1 MNSFGLGLVL
11 NFVDNASAG
20 MNTAT
25 ANFNRMSATADS
37 MTSSVSTSATEM
49 AAIAY
54 SLSAVGNTFSSIGE
68 SIMGVFSGITERVI
82 NTGGEMLN
90 YRMQLSALYG
100 SVEAGEAKMED
111 IKKYAMSSVFEIQS
125 LIPAVTM
132 MKAVGIEALQE
143 ITTSSGSAT
152 QKLLDY
158 ASDLAAMIPN
168 MRNVYG
174 TGVQAAMGAFK
185 EYIAEGNAVT
195 LKRGAG
201 LNITAILG
209 EDKGKTVE
217 ERTQQVADL
226 IDKLNI
232 VGYTA
237 NLAGTPM
244 QRLSNMQD
252 ALFNSISKIA
262 DSGVFE
268 AYCTLLETLSDWV
281 FGLVENEETFNAI
294 TGVLSETITALLS
307 PLQKMLD
314 FVIRNSDAIIGWIKE
329 NPKLV
334 KSILLTVAAIGSF
347 LVVGGSLLKLLSS
360 IAFAMSGLNVIKSLP
375 SLLGLVGKAFSA
387 LISKALPFVALAAL
401 AYFVW
406 KNNLFGI
413 RDVVTD
419 VMNDLGTIISLVSDA
434 WSDNTLSEENFLK
447 AKELG
452 ILPLINSLL
461 QLKYYWD
468 FFVEGFKTGFKSFFD
483 GIIES
488 LSCLQVMGIDVN
500 ALTSS
505 VGELLNSLVEVGAEE
520 KWERIGKIVG
530 DITAAVVTLAVM
542 INVIKPIIS
551 IISGIVKVSGGILS
565 IFKVIGG
572 VLKIVFNPLI
582 KAVPFIL
589 GFFKDMG
596 AAISLIKEGFGFFE
610 VMGAWFPKLAGF
622 ITKFG
627 SIFVKIGGIFSKF
640 SGWIVA
646 GAKAIGSAIMGVLTS
661 VAGLLGLPVGAVVA
675 IIAAI
680 VAVVALIVIFRDEIA
695 QFFVWLWGKIT
706 EFGSW
711 LFSSLSTLFSNL
723 WSSVSGWFSKVFEKV
738 REVISNIVQ
747 AILNNPVVQ
756 SVISVMKSIYNVIA
770 GIVKTIA
777 TVIAGVAKVIWSII
791 KMIGTIIAGVAKV
804 IWAVVSGIVK
814 TIWANIK
821 GLFNFIATVVVGIW
835 NVIKSVVNL
844 IWTAIKTAGQVIM
857 SIARAVYQF
866 FRMVFYAILA
876 VGKVVIMSIVN
887 FFEWLWGKIRP
898 ILQAIGNFF
907 KFIFDWVRDNII
919 KPVVD
924 WIVFAFNW
932 VRDKILAVL
941 TTIGNF
947 FSNIFNWISN
957 NIITPFRDFIGG
969 VFDWISE
976 KADIVTS
983 WLSNSFD
990 TAANWIKTAFDGVV
1004 SFFTGVWDSITSGA
1018 ETFFNWI
1025 SEKLSWLTEKLS
1037 GIGDFFSGIANGV
1050 GDFFSSAGDKLKGFV
1065 GLDTGGYVKTTGIAV
1080 LHPNE
1085 VVVNDDTTKRLQN
1098 FLGNYEDDN
1107 LSGIS
1112 NSNSP
1117 KAVLNNIYPTV
1128 MESVPVTTVP
1138 AEEVSNV
1145 NNNSS
1150 FVSNTTQNIV
1160 QHEPVKVVEKTG
1172 ETHNDYSVTFASGS
1186 IVIQLLNASD
1196 AELEKAA
1203 EKIMKIIA
1211 RKQQLRAMAVRR

>member
-37 MTSSVSTSATEM
+37 LTSSVSTSATEM

-54 SLSAVGNTFSSIGE
+54 SLSAVGDTFVSIGE

-82 NTGGEMLN
+82 STGGEMLN

-100 SVEAGEAKMED
+100 SVEAGEAKMEE

-158 ASDLAAMIPN
+158 ASDLAAMMPN

-185 EYIAEGNAVT
+185 EYIAEGNALS

-201 LNITAILG
+201 LDITAILG

-262 DSGVFE
+262 DSGVFD

-281 FGLVENEETFNAI
+281 FSLVENEETFNAI

-314 FVIRNSDAIIGWIKE
+314 FVVKNSDAIIGWIKE

-334 KSILLTVAAIGSF
+334 KNILLIVAAIGSF
-347 LVVGGSLLKLLSS
+347 LIVGGSFLKLLSS
-360 IAFAMSGLNVIKSLP
+360 IAFAMSGLNVLKSIPLMFARM
-375 SLLGLVGKAFSA
+375 STA
-387 LISKALPFVALAAL
+387 ILPFIALAGI
-401 AYFVW
+401 AYSVW
-406 KNNLFGI
+406 SSNLGGI
-413 RDVVTD
+413 RDKITWLANNIGD
-419 VMNDLGTIISLVSDA
+419 IFKIISDA
-434 WSDNTLSEENFLK
+434 WGDNTISEENFIR

-452 ILPLINSLL
+452 VLPLISGIL

-468 FFVEGFKTGFKSFFD
+468 YFVNGFKTGFASFFD
-483 GIIES
+483 GFVKA
-488 LSCLQVMGIDVN
+488 LGTLGIDISDIGDK
-500 ALTSS
+500 LSDFLKKLS
-505 VGELLNSLVEVGAEE
+505 QPGAEDQWSKLGE
-520 KWERIGKIVG
+520 SIGSIVAVVSTLALVGKI
-530 DITAAVVTLAVM
+530 IT
-542 INVIKPIIS
+542 P
-551 IISGIVKVSGGILS
+551 IVKSFFNLSKFILRSVEALKGLWDAIKWIGS
-565 IFKVIGG
+565 IFGSV
-572 VLKIVFNPLI
+572 
-582 KAVPFIL
+582 
-589 GFFKDMG
+589 
-596 AAISLIKEGFGFFE
+596 
-610 VMGAWFPKLAGF
+610 FPKLVGVFSKVVGF
-622 ITKFG
+622 FSKF
-627 SIFVKIGGIFSKF
+627 GGIFSKIGGLF
-640 SGWIVA
+640 SKFGGWIIT
-646 GAKAIGSAIMGVLTS
+646 GAKAIGSAVMSVLTA
-661 VAGLLGLPVGAVVA
+661 VAGFLGLPVWAVVA

-680 VAVVALIVIFRDEIA
+680 VAVIALIVIFRDKIA

-711 LFSSLSTLFSNL
+711 LFSSLGTLFSNL
-723 WSSVSGWFSKVFEKV
+723 WSSVSGWFSKVLEKV

-756 SVISVMKSIYNVIA
+756 SVIGVVKSIYNVIA

-777 TVIAGVAKVIWSII
+777 
-791 KMIGTIIAGVAKV
+791 TIIAGVAKV

-814 TIWANIK
+814 SIWAFIK
-821 GLFNFIATVVVGIW
+821 GLFNFITTVAVGIW
-835 NVIKSVVNL
+835 NVIRGVVNL
-844 IWTAIKTAGQVIM
+844 IWTAIKTAGQIII
-857 SIARAVYQF
+857 SIGRAVYQF
-866 FRMVFYAILA
+866 FRMIFYAILA
-876 VGKVVIMSIVN
+876 VGKVVITGIVK
-887 FFEWLWGKIRP
+887 FFNWLWSLVRP
-898 ILQAIGNFF
+898 ILQSIGNFF
-907 KFIFDWVRDNII
+907 KFIFDWVRDNVV
-919 KPVVD
+919 KPVID

-932 VRDKILAVL
+932 VKDKVSAVL
-941 TTIGNF
+941 TAIGNF
-947 FSNIFNWISN
+947 FSTIFNWIN
-957 NIITPFRDFIGG
+957 NNVITPFRDFIGAA
-969 VFDWISE
+969 FDWISE
-976 KADIVTS
+976 KANIVTS
-983 WLSNSFD
+983 WLSSAFD
-990 TAANWIKTAFDGVV
+990 TAANWIKNAFDSVV
-1004 SFFTGVWDSITSGA
+1004 SFFSGVWSSITSGA
-1018 ETFFNWI
+1018 SSFFDWI
-1025 SEKLSWLTEKLS
+1025 AGKLSWLLEKLS
-1037 GIGDFFSGIANGV
+1037 SIGNFFNGIASGVGNFFSGV
-1050 GDFFSSAGDKLKGFV
+1050 GDKLKGLV

-1098 FLGNYEDDN
+1098 FLGNYEEDN

-1117 KAVLNNIYPTV
+1117 KAILNNIYPTV

-1160 QHEPVKVVEKTG
+1160 QNEPVKVIEKTG

-1196 AELEKAA
+1196 TELEKAA

-1211 RKQQLRAMAVRR
+1211 RKQQLRAMAVRK